1 MVRKRLKYAQR
12 YQEILYALFKNGLGF
27 IVKDLGFLDF
37 ISSKGKVKDESIL
50 VSTSIGERIRLT
62 LEELGPSFVK
72 LGQLAS
78 TRVDLI
84 PRGIIAEL
92 EKLQDHVAPVPVQE
106 VKQIIHNELGQ
117 PVEQLFTTFMD
128 EPVASAS
135 IGQVHMATLKTGQ
148 KVAMKIQRPNIEETI
163 NIDLTILADLGQLME
178 TKFDWA
184 KNYKFTEIINE
195 LSKALKKELDYTIEA
210 WNCEKIARQLK
221 NHEELYVPAI
231 FWDYT
236 TKRVLTMEF
245 VHGTGIREYARTAT
259 TVEKKRIARLLVDGM
274 FHQVFIHGFFHGD
287 PHPGNLI
294 ILPDKKLAFID
305 FGMCGHLSSRLK
317 NHLASIII
325 AIKSR
330 DIDEIVHLLL
340 RVGGNL
346 ELIDN
351 EQLYADVDEL
361 IELYL
366 TLPMQQISL
375 ADLLQNLMEISFR
388 YQIQTPADLTI
399 LGKTLLTMEGIIS
412 NLDKDLAI
420 IQMAEPFGKKL
431 IRERLKPTSIFK
443 ETRGKIRE
451 LQFLLSQLSKAGQT
465 VAKDGKIRVEI
476 SIPELEMINKKIDR
490 VSNLLSFS
498 IILLAFS
505 IMMVGLVVG
514 AAISRT
520 ETFLWNFPVVE
531 VGGIVATLM
540 FLWLL
545 FSILRSGKF

>member
-195 LSKALKKELDYTIEA
+195 LSKALKK
-210 WNCEKIARQLK
+210 N
-221 NHEELYVPAI
+221 
-231 FWDYT
+231 
-236 TKRVLTMEF
+236 
-245 VHGTGIREYARTAT
+245 
-259 TVEKKRIARLLVDGM
+259 
-274 FHQVFIHGFFHGD
+274 
-287 PHPGNLI
+287 
-294 ILPDKKLAFID
+294 
-305 FGMCGHLSSRLK
+305 
-317 NHLASIII
+317 
-325 AIKSR
+325 
-330 DIDEIVHLLL
+330 
-340 RVGGNL
+340 
-346 ELIDN
+346 
-351 EQLYADVDEL
+351 
-361 IELYL
+361 
-366 TLPMQQISL
+366 
-375 ADLLQNLMEISFR
+375 
-388 YQIQTPADLTI
+388 
-399 LGKTLLTMEGIIS
+399 
-412 NLDKDLAI
+412 
-420 IQMAEPFGKKL
+420 
-431 IRERLKPTSIFK
+431 
-443 ETRGKIRE
+443 
-451 LQFLLSQLSKAGQT
+451 
-465 VAKDGKIRVEI
+465 
-476 SIPELEMINKKIDR
+476 
-490 VSNLLSFS
+490 
-498 IILLAFS
+498 
-505 IMMVGLVVG
+505 
-514 AAISRT
+514 
-520 ETFLWNFPVVE
+520 
-531 VGGIVATLM
+531 
-540 FLWLL
+540 
-545 FSILRSGKF
+545 